1 MSEHSNS
8 KNSNYSNFSFGNY
21 LKNPA
26 DIGKNEYENCQ
37 NNNLEE
43 FTESFHSSENYQSEN
58 IPNFG
63 VAPKFV
69 SAGFGSSPTF
79 ENVTK
84 IEFVEDTKSDLKV
97 TSLHDTGLGPNYI
110 TESIA
115 ESVPKVESP
124 HGTEIGPSHLAQSID
139 YNKSLIK
146 ATSLHDTGL
155 GPNYKKES
163 VDKSVPKVELPHG
176 TEIGP
181 NCPNYIIHSI
191 DYNKS
196 LTKATSPHGIG
207 LGPNYI
213 TESIA
218 ESVPKVELPHGT
230 EIGPNC
236 PNYITY
242 SIDYTKSLTKATS
255 PHGIGLGPNYVT
267 ESVEN
272 TKSVP
277 AYNTGL
283 MVNNINTST
292 SEPLHKIISYK
303 ESHNSSFDNSNNE
316 FEKFIQFT
324 KYQKIIN
331 HSFFS

>member
-69 SAGFGSSPTF
+69 YAGFGSSPTF

-97 TSLHDTGLGPNYI
+97 ASLHDTGLGPNYI

-124 HGTEIGPSHLAQSID
+124 HGTEIGPNYLAQSID

-155 GPNYKKES
+155 GPNYIKES

-181 NCPNYIIHSI
+181 N
-191 DYNKS
+191 
-196 LTKATSPHGIG
+196 
-207 LGPNYI
+207 YI
-213 TESIA
+213 T
-218 ESVPKVELPHGT
+218 H
-230 EIGPNC
+230 
-236 PNYITY
+236 

-283 MVNNINTST
+283 MVNNINAST

-331 HSFFS
+331 HSFFFLKIFNEFIIFSTSDLTSSLNLFKLCKYFPLFI

>member
-43 FTESFHSSENYQSEN
+43 FIHSSENYQSEN

-69 SAGFGSSPTF
+69 SAGFGSSPNY

-84 IEFVEDTKSDLKV
+84 IEFVEDTKSDPKV

-124 HGTEIGPSHLAQSID
+124 HGTEIGPNYLAQSID

-146 ATSLHDTGL
+146 ATSPHGIGL
-155 GPNYKKES
+155 GPNYIKES

-181 NCPNYIIHSI
+181 NYITHSI
-191 DYNKS
+191 DYTKS
-196 LTKATSPHGIG
+196 LTLDTSPHGIG
-207 LGPNYI
+207 LG
-213 TESIA
+213 S
-218 ESVPKVELPHGT
+218 
-230 EIGPNC
+230 
-236 PNYITY
+236 
-242 SIDYTKSLTKATS
+242 
-255 PHGIGLGPNYVT
+255 NYVT
-267 ESVEN
+267 GSVEN

-277 AYNTGL
+277 SYNTGL
-283 MVNNINTST
+283 MVNNINAST
-292 SEPLHKIISYK
+292 SGPLHKIISYK

-324 KYQKIIN
+324 RIDEILNKLEALAVSNNGLANEIRNSNDQIKNAITVMNDSVMNQTELTSSIKSLIQELTKKN
-331 HSFFS
+331 N

>member
-8 KNSNYSNFSFGNY
+8 NNSNYSNFSFSNY

-26 DIGKNEYENCQ
+26 VIGKNEYENCQ
-37 NNNLEE
+37 NINLGE
-43 FTESFHSSENYQSEN
+43 FTESFHSSENNQSEN

-69 SAGFGSSPTF
+69 SAGFGSSPNY

-84 IEFVEDTKSDLKV
+84 IEFVEDTKSDPKV

-110 TESIA
+110 TEFVDKSVPKFELPHGNEIGPNYITHSIDYTKSLTKGTSLHGIGLGPNYISESIA
-115 ESVPKVESP
+115 ESVPSVPKVESP

-163 VDKSVPKVELPHG
+163 VDKSVPKVESPHG

-218 ESVPKVELPHGT
+218 ESVPKVELLL
-230 EIGPNC
+230 
-236 PNYITY
+236 ITL
-242 SIDYTKSLTKATS
+242 SRLLKL
-255 PHGIGLGPNYVT
+255 HL
-267 ESVEN
+267 
-272 TKSVP
+272 
-277 AYNTGL
+277 L
-283 MVNNINTST
+283 M
-292 SEPLHKIISYK
+292 EL
-303 ESHNSSFDNSNNE
+303 D
-316 FEKFIQFT
+316 
-324 KYQKIIN
+324 
-331 HSFFS
+331 